1 MVLSQVFLAMI
12 AFIVGVI
19 LISLGILYLMFHN
32 RSIKGEEGREDRKIL
47 GESIGF
53 ILVGPIPI
61 ILRGRGKNTR
71 SVLIPIIITMALAIT
86 LLVILTI
93 ALISII

>member
-1 MVLSQVFLAMI
+1 MIFLQVFLAMI
-12 AFIVGVI
+12 AFIVGAI

-32 RSIKGEEGREDRKIL
+32 RSSKGEEGGEDRKML

-53 ILVGPIPI
+53 ILIGPIPI
-61 ILRGRGKNTR
+61 ILRGRGRNTR
-71 SVLIPIIITMALAIT
+71 SILIPIIVTMALAIT